1 MVEGVWLLRYR
12 MRGVDGSDAL
22 LWIHQQVQLRG
33 GRQRWFSLDSSAGT
47 VEGGIAAFIF
57 SGLISPHSWGGGAAA
72 LIYSFF
78 NSSWKCSD
86 PYKIGIE
93 EDFKAITKWIL
104 FCFTNNI
111 ANRFKSVYIVN
122 LMFLMFMGPI
132 KIIFFA
138 KKIVVVLHSFMGTTD
153 LQMEFWNW
161 LNFQE
166 LRELHLLVL
175 LVLYILIFRG
185 WGNCTF

>member
-1 MVEGVWLLRYR
+1 MCLVNVISLSQVVFLDCRKDIINRFLNPVYIPLVLVEWTLSKILFV
-12 MRGVDGSDAL
+12 AL
-22 LWIHQQVQLRG
+22 NWFPNGGRCLAVTLQNERG
-33 GRQRWFSLDSSAGT
+33 GRQRCFALDSSAGT

-138 KKIVVVLHSFMGTTD
+138 KKNRRCTT
-153 LQMEFWNW
+153 
-161 LNFQE
+161 
-166 LRELHLLVL
+166 
-175 LVLYILIFRG
+175 
-185 WGNCTF
+185 

>member
-1 MVEGVWLLRYR
+1 MLCSGFISRYSW
-12 MRGVDGSDAL
+12 G
-22 LWIHQQVQLRG
+22 G

-47 VEGGIAAFIF
+47 VEGGVAAFIF